1 MKAPPSSEK
10 LQLLL
15 PDPLH
20 ARRLRIILG
29 AILVLAI
36 AALLLLLTPAR
47 FHPIRAAVG
56 VSLLLL
62 LGGGVALFRFRS
74 ISFNP
79 ALRNLVAQLVSP
91 AALCFF
97 LALLV
102 LRLLALLALDTDRSG
117 QEILQANW
125 GWLALGLIMAL
136 GLLFQARLGA
146 WVDSL
151 FFPQVRKQEQL
162 FADLLDS
169 IKTSSD
175 LPEVSRRAIQTIKN
189 QWQPQHIRILFA
201 DASLSDYHF
210 SVDVFSVPS
219 HLPANFPLQ
228 NLFAAERLVLSAPFL
243 PSPHLTAIENAWL
256 NELEAQVLVPLLG
269 SNNRVVGVMALGA
282 KSSAQPYTPSE
293 LHLLFVIARQIAFV
307 SERAPLKAIT
317 EQEAQLRLA
326 RLARLEAAQ
335 RHQPITEENDVH
347 DQLLV
352 QEHLNDLPQCQEFP
366 ARIG

>member
-10 LQLLL
+10 LRLLL

-47 FHPIRAAVG
+47 FHLIRAAVG

-79 ALRNLVAQLVSP
+79 ALRNLVARLVSP

-125 GWLALGLIMAL
+125 GWLALSLILAL
-136 GLLFQARLGA
+136 GLFFKHASALGWIAFSFRKCENRNSFSQTYWIPSRPQATCQKYRGA
-146 WVDSL
+146 PS
-151 FFPQVRKQEQL
+151 RQL
-162 FADLLDS
+162 ITSGSRSIFA
-169 IKTSSD
+169 
-175 LPEVSRRAIQTIKN
+175 
-189 QWQPQHIRILFA
+189 F
-201 DASLSDYHF
+201 
-210 SVDVFSVPS
+210 
-219 HLPANFPLQ
+219 
-228 NLFAAERLVLSAPFL
+228 FL
-243 PSPHLTAIENAWL
+243 P
-256 NELEAQVLVPLLG
+256 
-269 SNNRVVGVMALGA
+269 
-282 KSSAQPYTPSE
+282 TP
-293 LHLLFVIARQIAFV
+293 I
-307 SERAPLKAIT
+307 
-317 EQEAQLRLA
+317 
-326 RLARLEAAQ
+326 
-335 RHQPITEENDVH
+335 
-347 DQLLV
+347 
-352 QEHLNDLPQCQEFP
+352 
-366 ARIG
+366 